1 MTISKIFKNL
11 NSTNYKQNKS
21 FIEYSNEYYQNGSNQ
36 EGNKLSNLFGYGDN
50 GNYVSGGVRSI
61 VPR

>member
-11 NSTNYKQNKS
+11 KSINFNENNSFSQ
-21 FIEYSNEYYQNGSNQ
+21 YSNSYSVIGSNQ
-36 EGNKLSNLFGYGDN
+36 EVNKVSSIFGYGDN
-50 GNYVSGGVRSI
+50 GNYISGGVRSI